1 MEILRIKENFDYKKL
16 EELDY
21 RFVPI
26 EAGYV
31 SKDLA
36 TIVLT
41 HRLGQKRKILQYM
54 DGEEKKVKH
63 LKNVEELRRIGAVEE
78 PVPEKKYKNKFKIK
92 TIGNELIVFSRL
104 RKLYGGH
111 FDFDEDL
118 DEYWYYTDVDKDIL
132 EKSNLVEI
140 VEILDCESE

>member
-1 MEILRIKENFDYKKL
+1 MKILKIKEDFNYKKL
-16 EELDY
+16 EELGY

-41 HRLGQKRKILQYM
+41 HRLGQKRKIVQYM
-54 DGEEKKVKH
+54 EGEEKKAKH
-63 LKNVEELRRIGAVEE
+63 LKNVEELKRIGAIEE
-78 PVPEKKYKNKFKIK
+78 PVPEKEYKNKFKIK

-104 RKLYGGH
+104 RKLFGGR
-111 FDFDEDL
+111 FDDLDDDLDL
-118 DEYWYYTDVDKDIL
+118 DEYWYHTDVDRDTL

-140 VEILDCESE
+140 L

>member
-1 MEILRIKENFDYKKL
+1 MKILKIKEDFDYKKL
-16 EELDY
+16 EELGY

-26 EAGYV
+26 EAGYI

-63 LKNVEELRRIGAVEE
+63 LKNVEELRRIGAIED
-78 PVPEKKYKNKFKIK
+78 PVPEKEYKNKFKIK

-104 RKLYGGH
+104 RKLYGGR
-111 FDFDEDL
+111 FDFDENLDL
-118 DEYWYYTDVDKDIL
+118 DEYWYHTDVDRDTL
-132 EKSNLVEI
+132 AKSNLVEL
-140 VEILDCESE
+140 LD